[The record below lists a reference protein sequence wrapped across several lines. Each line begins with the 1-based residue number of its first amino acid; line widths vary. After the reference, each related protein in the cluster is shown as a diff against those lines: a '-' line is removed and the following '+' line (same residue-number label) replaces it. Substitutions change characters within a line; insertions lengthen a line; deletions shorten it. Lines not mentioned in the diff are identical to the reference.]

1 MRRPLPRIFPFAF
14 AAATLAA
21 ASIVCAQTAYPTK
34 PVRVIVTFAPGG
46 VTDIATRII
55 APKLGEALGQP
66 VIVENRAGAGGVIG
80 ADAVAKA
87 APDGYTLLS
96 AFDNFASSPY
106 LYKSTPYDP
115 IKDFV
120 PISLLV
126 RSRPVI
132 VVNPTLGVSNFQ
144 DFVRVAKA
152 KGNALNYASAGGG
165 TSSHLI
171 AELLKM
177 TVGIEPAAVHY
188 KGGAPAI
195 KDVLGGQVEMMVATI
210 SIALP
215 HVRSGKLTA
224 LAVTSASRTALL
236 PGVPAVSEFYPG
248 FDAQSWIGFLAPA
261 GTPREIIAR
270 LNAELD
276 KTVTSP
282 EVRPKLEAQGFEIV
296 GTTPEA
302 FGDWIRTESA
312 KWSRVIRERH
322 ITVE

>member
-1 MRRPLPRIFPFAF
+1 MQHFPTRIFPRVIA
-14 AAATLAA
+14 LAMLFTV
-21 ASIVCAQTAYPTK
+21 STVCAQTAYPTK

-55 APKLGEALGQP
+55 APRFGEGLGQA
-66 VIVENRAGAGGVIG
+66 VVVENRAGAGGVIG
-80 ADAVAKA
+80 ADAVAKS

-115 IKDFV
+115 IRDFV

-132 VVNPTLGVSNFQ
+132 VVNPKLGANSFE
-144 DFVRVAKA
+144 DFIRVAKA
-152 KGNALNYASAGGG
+152 KGSALNYASAGGG

-177 TVGIEPAAVHY
+177 TAGIEPTAVHY

-195 KDVLGGQVEMMVATI
+195 TDVLGGQVEMMVATI

-236 PGVPAVSEFYPG
+236 PGVPAVGEFYPG

-270 LNAELD
+270 VNAELRRAIA
-276 KTVTSP
+276 SP
-282 EVRPKLEAQGFEIV
+282 DVKSKLEAQGFEIV
-296 GTTPEA
+296 GTSSEA
-302 FGDWIRTESA
+302 FGEWIRNEST
-312 KWSRVIRERH
+312 KWSRVIRDRR